1 MPQDSY
7 DRVLKGKKVGEFGP
21 SWHIYIYIYMA
32 KASFSAYVL
41 VKLWLKIGEKVHFSA
56 KKARPILVF
65 LFVSS
70 LFPFLPQ
77 NG

>member
-1 MPQDSY
+1 ML
-7 DRVLKGKKVGEFGP
+7 RGGGLGGLKT
-21 SWHIYIYIYMA
+21 
-32 KASFSAYVL
+32 
-41 VKLWLKIGEKVHFSA
+41 GEKVHFPA

-70 LFPFLPQ
+70 LSLVLPQ